1 MVPLLTTG
9 TEDHPN
15 IVNKKPILAL
25 IVGAASPLQ
34 DGLLALMTTSI
45 QISAVFVAEE
55 ASLALRM
62 VKDHRPNL
70 VLLDSHL
77 PGAQMV
83 LEQIINHWPHTRC
96 IVLVDNVEQEREVKE
111 ADAVL
116 LEGFSPSL
124 LLTTI
129 ENLLAQSESQ

>member
-1 MVPLLTTG
+1 MCEHLGSPK
-9 TEDHPN
+9 
-15 IVNKKPILAL
+15 IVTVKKKPILAL
-25 IVGAASPLQ
+25 IIAAPSPLQ
-34 DGLLALMTTSI
+34 DGLLALMTTFS
-45 QISAVFVAEE
+45 QINAVFVAED

-70 VLLDSHL
+70 ILLDIHL
-77 PGAQMV
+77 PGSITV
-83 LEQIINHWPHTRC
+83 LEQIKNEWPQTRC

>member
-1 MVPLLTTG
+1 MCEHLGSPK
-9 TEDHPN
+9 
-15 IVNKKPILAL
+15 IVTVKKKPILAL
-25 IVGAASPLQ
+25 IIAAPSPLQ
-34 DGLLALMTTSI
+34 DGLLALMTTFS
-45 QISAVFVAEE
+45 QINAVFVAED

-70 VLLDSHL
+70 ILLDIHL
-77 PGAQMV
+77 PGSMAV
-83 LEQIINHWPHTRC
+83 LEQIKNQWPQTRC